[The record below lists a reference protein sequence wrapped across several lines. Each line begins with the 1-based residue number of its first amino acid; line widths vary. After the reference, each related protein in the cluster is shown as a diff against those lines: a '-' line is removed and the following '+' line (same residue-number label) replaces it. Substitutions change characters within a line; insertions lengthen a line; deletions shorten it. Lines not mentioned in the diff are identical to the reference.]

1 MRACSPHMA
10 KALIFFI
17 SLAPLS
23 AQRAVLVT
31 PMGHSEALAS
41 FVYSNDGKH
50 LVTASND
57 RSARI
62 WENNSRKL
70 LFTLNGHSDALTSA
84 SFNPNGNRIVT
95 ASADGSA
102 CLWNAWTGEKIFCLP
117 DHRSTVFHAGFTRD
131 GRYLFTETH
140 APDEKVR
147 IWDALTGKIIHEMEG
162 HLTEKGNA
170 FLSPDGKKITS
181 ASRDG
186 SIYIYD
192 LVTGRMLHRI
202 TGHRKAVYSSVFSP
216 DGKRL
221 ITASADSTARIWDVF
236 TGRQLLVIEGHQEKV
251 TDAQIS
257 ADGRFILTLSHDRS
271 PTLWDGKTGEP
282 LYSFLNGGYIFK
294 AVFSPSGSEI
304 ATLGNDG
311 RIRTWESSQG
321 TQKLTLPVPGNQAL
335 DIAYSPDGSQI
346 AVACADG
353 SMLFFDTLAGEPCGI
368 LKGYAADV
376 YAGEISNDGKYLA
389 AGGNDSILRIYDY
402 VNGKLLHAIH
412 AHEGAI
418 SRLSFNRQ
426 GSRIFS
432 TSTDQK
438 AHIWD
443 AGSGKRL
450 ATVHADESDI
460 IAAAFS
466 PDGLSLASG
475 SMAGNV
481 RISRS
486 DDGLPLKTLREIGP
500 AVQSIVYSPKGA
512 FLAYADREGVC
523 HVYTTDGS
531 EKIHTYRSEGPAILS
546 IRFSPDEK
554 LLTAGLENGEILV
567 WHMDS
572 RLLRNRYKT
581 TAAVTELHFSHKG
594 HLLAAAN
601 GNGEIILVQTQT
613 GAELFR
619 LEKQSTGIQS
629 LAFSASDDLLFTGC
643 ENGEISTWSTATGG
657 RIHTDASHKSR
668 VTGLFQDPGGRYL
681 LSTSQDGSVK
691 TWDMLTGQIE
701 FTLLGLPKREQMII
715 HHTGLFDLSDA
726 AAPYMHFVVLQQK
739 APPEIIEL
747 QQLKYRYYEPGIWT
761 RVLRNEAFRE
771 VASLD
776 EVKLWPDA
784 NAHIENDRLQISLK
798 ARNGGIGKI
807 QLYVRGK
814 EIVPDL
820 RSEAQLKT
828 QDSLNLSTAL
838 LPYNHFM
845 LPDMV
850 NALDVYVWNAEG
862 TISSR
867 PIRLWYKPGK
877 PAEGAEIMSGI
888 GATSETRGAAV
899 VRALGNTSTEGLAIR
914 PRLYGIC
921 AGISNYTGDQID
933 LAYAA
938 KDAEDFAGALRQA
951 GELLFG
957 KESIDITLINGSAAC
972 EAPTRTAILKALDK
986 LRDTRPGDVVVV
998 YLSGH
1003 GIARFD
1009 EFFFLCAEASDAAAE
1024 YLRDRTFARS
1034 VSISS
1039 EELTAAL
1046 NAIPADKKVLIIDAC
1061 NSGMAA
1067 QRMAVATRDM
1077 PSSQIRALDR
1087 MRGRSGLYVLA
1098 GSAADMPSYEASRFG
1113 QGLLT
1118 YSLLKGI
1125 KGAALRS
1132 EGYFGFVDIAALLH
1146 YATEEVPRLAKEI
1159 AGIQQPQFMTP
1170 TGAGS
1175 FDIGMVDDSV
1185 RNSIRLAEPK
1195 PVFIRPQFVVHGKPT
1210 DEAGLTRMVSATLF
1224 DMRSKGKDAPIS
1236 FVDAGSYPGSYQ
1248 ISGTYALE
1256 GKTVRVDVYVLKDGT
1271 REVARF
1277 PMEGDLDDLPALAI
1291 LMIEQARTFAH

>member
-1 MRACSPHMA
+1 MRAFIPR
-10 KALIFFI
+10 KALALFFSI
-17 SLAPLS
+17 GLSSLI

-41 FVYSNDGKH
+41 FVYSADGAY

-70 LFTLNGHSDALTSA
+70 LFTLNGHSAALTSA
-84 SFNPNGNRIVT
+84 RFNRNSNRVVT
-95 ASADGSA
+95 ASADGTA
-102 CLWNAWTGEKIFCLP
+102 CVWNAWTGEKIFCLP
-117 DHRSTVFHAGFTRD
+117 DHGSTVYYAGFTKD
-131 GRYLFTETH
+131 DRYLFTETH
-140 APDEKVR
+140 APHEKVR

-162 HLTEKGNA
+162 HLTEKGDG
-170 FLSPDGKKITS
+170 FISPDGKKITTS
-181 ASRDG
+181 SHDG
-186 SIYIYD
+186 SVHIYD

-202 TGHRKAVYSSVFSP
+202 TAHRKSVYSSVFSP

-221 ITASADSTARIWDVF
+221 ITASADSTARLWDVF

-257 ADGRFILTLSHDRS
+257 ADGRYILTLSHDRS
-271 PTLWDGKTGEP
+271 PTLWDGQSGEP
-282 LYSFLNGGYIFK
+282 LYSFVDGGYIFK

-311 RIRTWESSQG
+311 RVRTWNCQEA
-321 TQKLTLPVPGNQAL
+321 TQKLTLPVPGSQAL
-335 DIAYSPDGSQI
+335 DIGYSPDGSQI

-353 SMLFFDTLAGEPCGI
+353 SMLFFDTASGERCGV

-376 YAGEISNDGKYLA
+376 YAGEISNDGQFLA
-389 AGGNDSILRIYDY
+389 IGGNDSLLRIYDY
-402 VNGKLLHAIH
+402 PNGILLHVIH
-412 AHEGAI
+412 AHAGAI

-443 AGSGKRL
+443 ARSGKRL
-450 ATVHADESDI
+450 ATVHADASDI
-460 IAAAFS
+460 VAAAFS
-466 PDGLSLASG
+466 PDGLSLATG

-486 DDGLPLKTLREIGP
+486 DDGLPLKTLQESGA
-500 AVQSIVYSPKGA
+500 AVQAIVYSPKGA
-512 FLAYADREGVC
+512 YMAYADRNGVC
-523 HVYTTDGS
+523 HVYTSDGS
-531 EKIHTYRSEGPAILS
+531 ENIHTYRSEGAAILC

-554 LLTAGLENGEILV
+554 LLAAGLENGEVLV

-572 RLLRNRYKT
+572 RLLRNRYR
-581 TAAVTELHFSHKG
+581 TAAAITEMSFSHKG
-594 HLLAAAN
+594 QLLAAGN
-601 GNGEIILVQTQT
+601 GNGESIVIQAQT
-613 GAELFR
+613 GAALFR
-619 LEKQSTGIQS
+619 LEKLSSGIQS
-629 LAFSASDDLLFTGC
+629 LAFSSNDDLLFTGC

-657 RIHTDASHKSR
+657 RIHTDGSHKSR
-668 VTGLFQDPGGRYL
+668 VTGLFQDPAGRYL

-701 FTLLGLPKREQMII
+701 FTLLGLPKREYMII
-715 HHTGLFDLSDA
+715 HHTGLFDLSDG
-726 AAPYMHFVVLQQK
+726 AAPFMHFVVVQQQ

-747 QQLKYRYYEPGIWT
+747 QQLKYRYYEPGIWK
-761 RVLRNEAFRE
+761 RVLHNEPFRE
-771 VASLD
+771 VGSLD
-776 EVKLWPDA
+776 EVLLWPEA
-784 NAHIENDRLQISLK
+784 AAHIAHDQLQITLR

-814 EIVPDL
+814 EQVSDL
-820 RSEAQLKT
+820 RSEVQLKT
-828 QDSLNLSTAL
+828 QDSLSISIAL
-838 LPYNHFM
+838 QPYSRFM
-845 LPDMV
+845 LPDTV
-850 NALDVYVWNAEG
+850 NGLDIYVWNAEG
-862 TISSR
+862 TICSR
-867 PIRLWYKPGK
+867 PIHLWYKPGK
-877 PAEGAEIMSGI
+877 PADGTEIMSGI
-888 GATSETRGAAV
+888 GNTTETRGAAV
-899 VRALGNTSTEGLAIR
+899 VRALGNTSSEGLATR

-933 LAYAA
+933 LVYAA
-938 KDAEDFAGALRQA
+938 KDAEDFAEALRHS

-957 KESIDITLINGSAAC
+957 RESTDITLINGSGSC
-972 EAPTRTAILKALDK
+972 EAPTRPAILKAIEK
-986 LRDTRPGDVVVV
+986 LRNINPGDVVVV

-1067 QRMAVATRDM
+1067 QKMAVATRDM

-1118 YSLLKGI
+1118 YSLLKGM
-1125 KGAALRS
+1125 KGAALRN
-1132 EGYFGFVDIAALLH
+1132 EGYYGFIDIAGLLH
-1146 YATEEVPRLAKEI
+1146 YSTEEVPRLAKEI

-1185 RNSIRLAEPK
+1185 RNRIRLAEPK
-1195 PVFIRPQFVVHGKPT
+1195 PVFIRPQFVVSGKPT
-1210 DEAGLTRMVSATLF
+1210 DEAGLTRTVSETLF
-1224 DMRSKGKDAPIS
+1224 DLRSKGKDAPIS
-1236 FVDAGSYPGSYQ
+1236 FVDAGSYPGAYQ
-1248 ISGTYALE
+1248 ISGTYVKE
-1256 GKTVRVDVYVLKDGT
+1256 GDLLKVDVYVLKDGNK
-1271 REVARF
+1271 EVARF
-1277 PMEGDLDDLPALAI
+1277 PVEGAADQLPALA
-1291 LMIEQARTFAH
+1291 LKMIEQARAFAR